1 MKGEKKNQF
10 KALERIETPC
20 FRKQRHGGRPRCPR
34 ATDSWV
40 SCLQWALAPDPCTAK
55 PQQEGAGRA
64 SPAQDR
70 VRGWG
75 LGRQRGPRARVGWR
89 KMGCGG
95 EATCTHVPVVETS
108 VNHQYCT
115 SYREG
120 LGTAPRATAGGR
132 WGGPVFTTATSDGP
146 LVHWASYLPRGLAGA
161 SSFWGG
167 WRGADAVFPAALGR
181 LSSSGAVTV
190 AVPLP
195 GLATQALS
203 SLKVNVISPCARTSP
218 DGGAA
223 PRHSLGTAHGC
234 HGCLLASSSKA
245 SVAWVSGAHSTPG
258 THSEVPFPRHPLAAS
273 PPLALPFGQR
283 HSCEVVGMVVGVSDV
298 DF

>member
-146 LVHWASYLPRGLAGA
+146 LVHWASYLPSGPAPSGVAGEVRMLFSQQPSAAFPLLVPSQSQSPARAGHPGLVQSQGERHFSVCPDLAG
-161 SSFWGG
+161 WGSCTSAQS
-167 WRGADAVFPAALGR
+167 WDRTRVSWVPAG
-181 LSSSGAVTV
+181 
-190 AVPLP
+190 
-195 GLATQALS
+195 
-203 SLKVNVISPCARTSP
+203 
-218 DGGAA
+218 
-223 PRHSLGTAHGC
+223 
-234 HGCLLASSSKA
+234 
-245 SVAWVSGAHSTPG
+245 
-258 THSEVPFPRHPLAAS
+258 
-273 PPLALPFGQR
+273 
-283 HSCEVVGMVVGVSDV
+283 
-298 DF
+298 